1 MSRPEFS
8 RPVRLRQI
16 DSRPVSLTATEEE
29 RAALARRFGI
39 RAIDR
44 LEAEIALIRDGDR
57 VIVDGTMIADIVQS
71 CAVSGDDL
79 PVPVEEEFALRFV
92 PAGSFR
98 PPEEGDEIE
107 IEIELDSDDC
117 DEVEYEGDSID
128 LGEAVAQTLALAIDP
143 YAQGSG
149 ADEARAVAGI
159 ESDETP
165 RGPLADALAALK
177 KAD

>member
-29 RAALARRFGI
+29 RAALARRFAI

-57 VIVDGTMIADIVQS
+57 VIVDGTMTADIVQS

-79 PVPVEEEFALRFV
+79 PVSVEEEFALRFV

-98 PPEEGDEIE
+98 PPEEGDE